1 MASFYLV
8 LGLIFSLLI
17 AIIALDNNDL
27 VTVSY
32 IVGRV
37 QISLILLILG
47 SAVTGALA
55 MGLFS
60 IFRSIRSAF
69 TFRELRNQQVVLQK
83 KVKALEEEKVFLLAE
98 LNRAVSVP
106 EEADEISENESE
118 LRQEDV
124 LPGEEE
130 VEEEP
135 S

>member
-17 AIIALDNNDL
+17 AIIALANNDL

-47 SAVTGALA
+47 SAATGALA

-60 IFRSIRSAF
+60 IFRSIRNAF
-69 TFRELRNQQVVLQK
+69 AFRELRNQQVVLQK

-106 EEADEISENESE
+106 EEEDEISENEPE
-118 LRQEDV
+118 LRQEDM

>member
-17 AIIALDNNDL
+17 AIIALANNEL

-60 IFRSIRSAF
+60 IFRSIRNAF
-69 TFRELRNQQVVLQK
+69 AFRELRNQQVVLQK

-106 EEADEISENESE
+106 EEEDEISESESE
-118 LRQEDV
+118 IRQEDLSSGV
-124 LPGEEE
+124 EE

>member
-17 AIIALDNNDL
+17 AIIALANNDL

-32 IVGRV
+32 IFGRV
-37 QISLILLILG
+37 QVSLILLILG
-47 SAVTGALA
+47 SAATGALA

-60 IFRSIRSAF
+60 IFRSIRNAF
-69 TFRELRNQQVVLQK
+69 AFRELRNQQVVLQK

-106 EEADEISENESE
+106 EDEDEISENEPE
-118 LRQEDV
+118 LRQEDM

>member
-17 AIIALDNNDL
+17 AIIALANNDI

-32 IVGRV
+32 IFGRV
-37 QISLILLILG
+37 QVSLILLILG

-60 IFRSIRSAF
+60 IFRSIRNAF
-69 TFRELRNQQVVLQK
+69 AFRELRNQQVVLQE
-83 KVKALEEEKVFLLAE
+83 KVKELEEEKIFLLAE

-106 EEADEISENESE
+106 EEEDEISENDSE
-118 LRQEDV
+118 IRQED
-124 LPGEEE
+124 LSSGIEE